1 MTDLLTSTGLD
12 IYYSDHCEQQ
22 VVAARSSYKHVI
34 EHLKKHFGLMATN
47 VISTVD
53 VNEYC
58 KKRRAGKIGKQ
69 AGDGTL
75 HRELTMLLTA
85 IRFSAKQLRLKEE
98 DIVPDIIS
106 AFPRPPQ
113 GKKIWLT
120 LEEMDHM
127 LDLCRNEELSR
138 VYRFCMI
145 GFYCGQRKEAILE
158 LQPKKQINLKTGLID
173 FNPPGRA
180 QTTKQRPIVPI
191 ADDLMPLA
199 EEIVQRGDDYW
210 CVHPGS
216 IRDCFELLV
225 KKCNFDKH
233 VTPHVLRHTYATQ
246 ALQNG
251 VTIWDVAG
259 VLGDDPKTVQK
270 HYGHHC
276 PGYLKDAV
284 NFRKK

>member
-1 MTDLLTSTGLD
+1 MTDLLTAIALD
-12 IYYSDHCEQQ
+12 IYWHDHCELQ
-22 VVAARSSYKHVI
+22 VIAARSSYKHVI
-34 EHLKKHFGLMATN
+34 EHLKKHFGHLATN

-53 VNEYC
+53 VREYC
-58 KKRRAGKIGKQ
+58 NKRRAGKIGKQ
-69 AGDGTL
+69 ASDGTL

-85 IRFSAKQLRLKEE
+85 IRFAAKKLRLKND

-106 AFPRPPQ
+106 AFPRRPT

-127 LDLCRNEELSR
+127 LNLSRSNDSR

-173 FNPPGRA
+173 FNPPGRV
-180 QTTKQRPIVPI
+180 QTKKQRPIVPI

-199 EEIVQRGDDYW
+199 EEIVQRDDDYW
-210 CVHPGS
+210 CIHPGS
-216 IRDCFELLV
+216 IRSNFEALV
-225 KKCNFDKH
+225 EKCKFDKH

-251 VTIWDVAG
+251 ISIWDVAG
-259 VLGDDPKTVQK
+259 VLGDDPKTVQE

-284 NFRKK
+284 NFRRK